1 MRFVSVIANLWRL
14 ESTGIFCT
22 NDIMYHSL
30 WCHLSSLPYQFLIF
44 EDMGD
49 WQPSPGVGN
58 LPTLGPRTPR
68 LFTGTW
74 FLTWTT
80 KDKQLGFLQRT
91 NYYFLIVRSRVGN
104 VSQARIFW
112 LLHIRNAVSNPN
124 PLCNGWE
131 LLQYTVLIRVIQ
143 EFEHSPSTFCRHRRV
158 HCTCIWLFKCPFP
171 RDFPSEKNKT
181 MPGEGHGCSWIWL
194 IHKAAQVKRWTTL
207 SHLKYM
213 YSLHLLKPLS
223 SPQCWF
229 TYYLANRKFSTLGK
243 KKK

>member
-49 WQPSPGVGN
+49 WQPSPGVGH

-91 NYYFLIVRSRVGN
+91 NFYFLIVRSRVGN
-104 VSQARIFW
+104 VSRARIFW

-131 LLQYTVLIRVIQ
+131 LLQYTVLIGGDTGVGA
-143 EFEHSPSTFCRHRRV
+143 F
-158 HCTCIWLFKCPFP
+158 
-171 RDFPSEKNKT
+171 
-181 MPGEGHGCSWIWL
+181 
-194 IHKAAQVKRWTTL
+194 TL
-207 SHLKYM
+207 HF
-213 YSLHLLKPLS
+213 LS
-223 SPQCWF
+223 SPQG
-229 TYYLANRKFSTLGK
+229 TLYIYLTV
-243 KKK
+243 

>member
-74 FLTWTT
+74 FLTWNI
-80 KDKQLGFLQRT
+80 KDKQLGFLART
-91 NYYFLIVRSRVGN
+91 NFYFLIVRSRVGN
-104 VSQARIFW
+104 VSRARIFW

-131 LLQYTVLIRVIQ
+131 LLQYTVLIGVP
-143 EFEHSPSTFCRHRRV
+143 SPGISHPRRTKQYLGV
-158 HCTCIWLFKCPFP
+158 
-171 RDFPSEKNKT
+171 
-181 MPGEGHGCSWIWL
+181 
-194 IHKAAQVKRWTTL
+194 
-207 SHLKYM
+207 
-213 YSLHLLKPLS
+213 SLGGGAWVQLNL
-223 SPQCWF
+223 
-229 TYYLANRKFSTLGK
+229 TDT
-243 KKK
+243 

>member
-1 MRFVSVIANLWRL
+1 
-14 ESTGIFCT
+14 
-22 NDIMYHSL
+22 MYHSL

-131 LLQYTVLIRVIQ
+131 LLQYTVLIGGDTWGWSIHPPLFVITAGYIVHL
-143 EFEHSPSTFCRHRRV
+143 FDCLSVPSPGISHPRRTKQYLGV
-158 HCTCIWLFKCPFP
+158 
-171 RDFPSEKNKT
+171 
-181 MPGEGHGCSWIWL
+181 
-194 IHKAAQVKRWTTL
+194 
-207 SHLKYM
+207 
-213 YSLHLLKPLS
+213 SLGGGAWVQLNL
-223 SPQCWF
+223 
-229 TYYLANRKFSTLGK
+229 TDT
-243 KKK
+243 